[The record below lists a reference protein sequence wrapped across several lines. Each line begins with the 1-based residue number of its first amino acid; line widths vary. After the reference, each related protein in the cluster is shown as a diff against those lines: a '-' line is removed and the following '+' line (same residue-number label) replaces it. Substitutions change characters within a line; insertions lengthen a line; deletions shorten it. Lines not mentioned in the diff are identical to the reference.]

1 MEKKNKKKI
10 IVIVSIIVIIIGG
23 YLIYQGI
30 FKEKEPP
37 YSITPV
43 SKGEVIDNVSVTG
56 TVISAKEID
65 LEFESSGKIKDIEVL
80 VGDNVS
86 IGQILVRLD
95 TAELNAQLLAS
106 QAALEIAQAKLA
118 QILAGTRL
126 EDIQVY
132 QSAVEKAEVS
142 VVNEEQ
148 ALIDA
153 QADAENDLDEAY
165 EDALDTAKSTYTV
178 ADQALVIT
186 FTQIRQEYFTGYSQ
200 LSSSVKEKEDRA
212 KNDLSLAKSYL
223 DTAESNSL
231 YSNIDLALDKM
242 KTAVLSI
249 RDALA
254 HLRLALDDPS
264 VKDLVSTVDK
274 TSINTERTNVDTEIV
289 NLSTAEQKISST
301 KITNQTNINTAQADL
316 EAAEAALKKA
326 QDELTLKEVGP
337 RQVDIDL
344 AEAEVRQAQAN
355 LLQTRA
361 KLSKAVLIAPVDGII
376 TAIEKEEGEI
386 ASAKSTIISIIGSSY
401 FQIEA
406 NVSETEIAKV
416 NLDDGV
422 EMTLDALGPDE
433 KFSGQVIKIDPA
445 ETVVSGVI
453 YYKVASVFDVDDERI
468 KSGMTV
474 NLDIQTDKK
483 ENVLYLPY
491 YIIKERNGYKYVQVL
506 EDGQIKEREIK
517 TGLEGETRVEIIEG
531 LIEGEQVIAER

>member
-10 IVIVSIIVIIIGG
+10 IIITSIIVIIIGG

-30 FKEKEPP
+30 FKDKESP
-37 YSITPV
+37 YSIVPV

-56 TVISAKEID
+56 TVFSAEEID

-86 IGQILVRLD
+86 FGQVLVRLD
-95 TAELNAQLLAS
+95 TAELNAQLLAN

-118 QILAGTRL
+118 QILAGTRS

-132 QSAVEKAEVS
+132 QSAVDKAEVS
-142 VVNEEQ
+142 VANEKQ

-200 LSSSVKEKEDRA
+200 LSSSVKEKEDGA
-212 KNDLSLAKSYL
+212 KNDLVLAKSYL

-231 YSNIDLALDKM
+231 HSNIDLALDEM

-254 HLRLALDDPS
+254 YLRLALDDPS

-274 TSINTERTNVDTEIV
+274 TSVNTERTNIDDELV

-316 EAAEAALKKA
+316 ETAEAALKKA
-326 QDELTLKEVGP
+326 QDELTLKEAGP

-355 LLQTRA
+355 LLQTQA
-361 KLSKAVLIAPVDGII
+361 KLSKAILVAPANGVI

-386 ASAKSTIISIIGSSY
+386 ASAKQTIISIIGSSY

-416 NLDDGV
+416 SLNDGV

-453 YYKVASVFDVDDERI
+453 YYKVTSVFDVNDERI

-491 YIIKERNGYKYVQVL
+491 YVIKERNGYKYVQVL

-531 LIEGEQVIAER
+531 LTEGEQVTAER